1 MDEKDKK
8 KYEPLSFSGEVGGR
22 EYPDL
27 SGSTTKRTLIFYV
40 SSLSKDHE

>member
-8 KYEPLSFSGEVGGR
+8 NYEPLVLVERWGG